1 MKLVRCEYNQKR
13 YLGQL
18 EGEEIRTLKGKLS
31 TLKPAGERFP
41 LKKVRLLVPCEPT
54 KIVAVGKNYVEHVK
68 EFSGEIPKEPILFL
82 KPTTALLPTEDEI
95 VYPALTQRVDY
106 EAELGV
112 VIKRRIKGI
121 SPEKARGVIL
131 GYTCVNDV
139 TARDLQKR
147 DGQWTRAKSFDTFA
161 PVGPWIVTDI
171 NPNDL
176 KVESF
181 LNGVLRQSGRTSQ
194 MIFGINTLI
203 SFISS
208 VMTLEPGDLIATGT
222 PAGIGPMQRGDL
234 IEVSIEGIGTLRN
247 RVV

>member
-1 MKLVRCEYNQKR
+1 
-13 YLGQL
+13 
-18 EGEEIRTLKGKLS
+18 
-31 TLKPAGERFP
+31 
-41 LKKVRLLVPCEPT
+41 
-54 KIVAVGKNYVEHVK
+54 VAVGKNYVEHVK

-82 KPTTALLPTEDEI
+82 KPASALLPTEGEI
-95 VYPALTQRVDY
+95 VYPTLAQRVDY

-112 VIKRRIKGI
+112 VIKHRTRGI
-121 SPEKARGVIL
+121 PPEQAGEVIL

-161 PVGPWIVTDI
+161 PVGPWIVTDLD
-171 NPNDL
+171 PNDL
-176 KVESF
+176 KIESF
-181 LNGVLRQSGRTSQ
+181 LNGIPKQSGRTSQ

-222 PAGIGPMQRGDL
+222 PAGVGPMQRGDL